1 MYIRF
6 ALSALLALFLKTTVF
21 GSGQQQESVPA
32 WNIRFTGFIRSDYW
46 YDSRKILS
54 IREDIFL
61 LIPASIQRDIV
72 GNDLN
77 ANGSFNYSA
86 IFSRLTGIITGP
98 EAFGAKT
105 SGVLDADFSG
115 VSNTDVN
122 GLRLR
127 HAFARL
133 RWEHT
138 ELLFGQFWH
147 PMFVPEVF
155 PHVIALNTGA
165 PFQPFIRSPQ
175 IAATRFWGNYSLQLA
190 LIAQRDH
197 ASDGPLGIR
206 SDYMRNSNIPNVH
219 LQLQHRT
226 DNSVV
231 GIAADFK
238 RLRPRLVTEAQF
250 ETHETIDN
258 WSFMAF
264 GRHSSNHFTVRGKAI
279 LGQNLF
285 EHMMLGGYAVRTSD
299 PLTRRETYTPTNHLF
314 VWGNFTYGRQV
325 QASLFAGFA
334 KNLGT
339 THENLGVFYGRGSNI
354 DYMYRIAPSITFV
367 SNRVQIS
374 TELEYTSAA
383 YGLPD
388 SRGRIA
394 NAEEVANLR
403 LQLSLQYNF

>member
-1 MYIRF
+1 MYLRNAF
-6 ALSALLALFLKTTVF
+6 LTLLAILFKSAAF
-21 GSGQQQESVPA
+21 GSGQEQTTEPA
-32 WNIRFTGFIRSDYW
+32 WGIRFTGFVRSDYW
-46 YDSRKILS
+46 YDSRKVLS
-54 IREDIFL
+54 IREDIFMI
-61 LIPASIQRDIV
+61 IPAPIQPDIA

-98 EAFGAKT
+98 EAFGART

-115 VSNTDVN
+115 VSNADVN

-133 RWEHT
+133 RWERT
-138 ELLFGQFWH
+138 ELLFGQSWH

-155 PHVIALNTGA
+155 PHVISLNTGA
-165 PFQPFIRSPQ
+165 PFQPFIRSPL
-175 IAATRFWGNYSLQLA
+175 ISATRFWGNYSLQLA
-190 LIAQRDH
+190 LISQRDH

-219 LQLQHRT
+219 LQFQHRQENT
-226 DNSVV
+226 VL
-231 GIAADFK
+231 GLAADFK
-238 RLRPRLVTEAQF
+238 RLRPRLVTEANF
-250 ETHETIDN
+250 ETNETLDN

-264 GRHSSNHFTVRGKAI
+264 GRHSIDNFTVRGKAI

-299 PLTRRETYTPTNHLF
+299 PITRRETYTPTNHLF
-314 VWGNFTYGRQV
+314 VWGNFTYGRNV

-339 THENLGVFYGRGSNI
+339 THENTGVFFARGSNI
-354 DYMYRIAPSITFV
+354 DYMYRIAPSITFI

-394 NAEEVANLR
+394 NSEEVANLR
-403 LQLSLQYNF
+403 LQLSLFYNF